1 MPYFCVF
8 FVGFF
13 RDGTRNSSEISYI
26 IHRQTSKSR
35 YSAISFVFVGRN
47 RGPGVS
53 PWIQIATYRSLRRR
67 SRHANAFA
75 ECRSSRSVARADYRC
90 RLAVQSY

>member
-47 RGPGVS
+47 RGPWGL
-53 PWIQIATYRSLRRR
+53 SLD
-67 SRHANAFA
+67 SNCNLSESEPAF
-75 ECRSSRSVARADYRC
+75 SSRERVC
-90 RLAVQSY
+90 